1 MNYVAMDIS
10 EIRKAVSVHDDH
22 VNLAI
27 VTETSTLTPWAT
39 VTARRVNVSS
49 VFTTRAVTDAIP
61 VCPASLATLWPS
73 TKAIAGHVN
82 VSVVVLCSC
91 HPARSSVTKLVE
103 SANANRMW
111 WAIIATVAKTDSST
125 WRAEMDVKHV
135 TAIQSA
141 LSTALAMSAAAS
153 ASAGPA

>member
-1 MNYVAMDIS
+1 MNYVAMVTS
-10 EIRKAVSVHDDH
+10 EIQKAVSARAGL
-22 VNLAI
+22 VNLA
-27 VTETSTLTPWAT
+27 TAMETSTLMPWAT

-49 VFTTRAVTDAIP
+49 VFTTRAVTAATL

-91 HPARSSVTKLVE
+91 HPARFSVTKLVE

-111 WAIIATVAKTDSST
+111 WAIIATVAKTDFST

-141 LSTALAMSAAAS
+141 LSTALAMSAAVS